1 MDSEQAEKKSVRVT
15 IFHQHYTLRVPGDPQ
30 EVQELART
38 VDDLMDAISSRTG
51 SSDTTR
57 VAVLACLHM
66 ADRLRSLERD
76 LNTLRERIGKT
87 SEQFSL
93 LLDQALEDREE

>member
-15 IFHQHYTLRVPGDPQ
+15 IFHQPYTLRVPGDPQ
-30 EVQELART
+30 EVQDLARI
-38 VDDLMDAISSRTG
+38 VDDLMDSISSRTG
-51 SSDTTR
+51 SSDTTG

-76 LNTLRERIGKT
+76 LNSLRDRIGKT

-93 LLDQALEDREE
+93 LLDQALEYRED